1 MRVSSAAFSDLD
13 DLADLWVELAADQR
27 AFGSHLRADANRT
40 PIREALARHV
50 AADGVLVAR
59 EGQENGATG
68 ETSGDGGGGDGGGA
82 EDVED
87 AEAGDIVGFVMFDI
101 EAGAYEQDA
110 TRGMI
115 RNLFV
120 RPVYRDAGVGAQLLA
135 AAETALGDAGADTV
149 ALDVLADNDAARRFY
164 RRHGYR
170 PHRVELEK
178 SMRNDTH
185 SKEDR

>member
-13 DLADLWVELAADQR
+13 RLADLWVELAADQR

-59 EGQENGATG
+59 EGDTA
-68 ETSGDGGGGDGGGA
+68 GGTEGGSNTEAAGTD
-82 EDVED
+82 DV
-87 AEAGDIVGFVMFDI
+87 VGFVMFDI

-110 TRGMI
+110 TRGLV

-120 RPVYRDAGVGAQLLA
+120 RPAYRDAGVGTRLLE
-135 AAETALGDAGADTV
+135 AAENALGEAGADTV
-149 ALDVLADNDAARRFY
+149 ALDVLAANDAARRFY

-178 SMRNDTH
+178 SMRSDTH
-185 SKEDR
+185 SKEDG

>member
-59 EGQENGATG
+59 EGDSAGGTEG
-68 ETSGDGGGGDGGGA
+68 ETGTGSDTEA
-82 EDVED
+82 
-87 AEAGDIVGFVMFDI
+87 AGDLVGFVMFDI
-101 EAGAYEQDA
+101 EAGAYEQDV

-120 RPVYRDAGVGAQLLA
+120 RPSSRDAGVGTRLLE
-135 AAETALGDAGADTV
+135 AAENALAEAGVDTV
-149 ALDVLADNDAARRFY
+149 ALDVLAANDAARRFY

-178 SMRNDTH
+178 SMRSDTH
-185 SKEDR
+185 SKEDG

>member
-59 EGQENGATG
+59 EGDSAGGTEGGTEG
-68 ETSGDGGGGDGGGA
+68 ETGAGSDTEAAGAGGL
-82 EDVED
+82 
-87 AEAGDIVGFVMFDI
+87 VGFVMFDI
-101 EAGAYEQDA
+101 EAGAYEQDV

-120 RPVYRDAGVGAQLLA
+120 RPSSRDAGVGTRLLE
-135 AAETALGDAGADTV
+135 AAENALGAAGADTV
-149 ALDVLADNDAARRFY
+149 ALDVLAANDAARRFY

-178 SMRNDTH
+178 SMRSDTH
-185 SKEDR
+185 SKEDG

>member
-1 MRVSSAAFSDLD
+1 MRVSSAAFSELD
-13 DLADLWVELAADQR
+13 DLVELWVELAADQR
-27 AFGSHLRADANRT
+27 ASGSHLRAEANRT

-59 EGQENGATG
+59 EGDVSNGGTEVG
-68 ETSGDGGGGDGGGA
+68 SSA
-82 EDVED
+82 EDAD
-87 AEAGDIVGFVMFDI
+87 ADGLVGFVMFDI

-110 TRGMI
+110 TRGMV

-120 RPVYRDAGVGAQLLA
+120 RPAYRDAGVGTRLLA
-135 AAETALGDAGADTV
+135 AAENALADAGVDAV
-149 ALDVLADNDAARRFY
+149 ALDVLADNEAARRFY

-178 SMRNDTH
+178 SMRSDTH
-185 SKEDR
+185 SKEDG

>member
-27 AFGSHLRADANRT
+27 SFGSHLRADANRA

-59 EGQENGATG
+59 EEGT
-68 ETSGDGGGGDGGGA
+68 DGA
-82 EDVED
+82 EKNDGNDGND
-87 AEAGDIVGFVMFDI
+87 AEGPETGDIVGFVMFDI

-120 RPVYRDAGVGAQLLA
+120 RPAYRDAGVGARLLA

>member
-27 AFGSHLRADANRT
+27 TFGSHLRADANRT

-59 EGQENGATG
+59 EGQENDATG
-68 ETSGDGGGGDGGGA
+68 EADEGDGGGA
-82 EDVED
+82 ENVGDTET
-87 AEAGDIVGFVMFDI
+87 GDIVGFVMFDI

-120 RPVYRDAGVGAQLLA
+120 RPVYRDAGVGARLLA
-135 AAETALGDAGADTV
+135 AAEAALGEAGADTV

-164 RRHGYR
+164 RRHGYQ

>member
-13 DLADLWVELAADQR
+13 ALADLWVELAADQR

-40 PIREALARHV
+40 SIREALARHV

-59 EGQENGATG
+59 EGDEAAG
-68 ETSGDGGGGDGGGA
+68 SGCGTEPADADGL
-82 EDVED
+82 
-87 AEAGDIVGFVMFDI
+87 VGFVMFDI

-110 TRGMI
+110 TRGMV

-120 RPVYRDAGVGAQLLA
+120 RPAYRNAGVGTRLLA
-135 AAETALGDAGADTV
+135 AAEDALGEAGADTV
-149 ALDVLADNDAARRFY
+149 ALDVLAANEAARRFY

-178 SMRNDTH
+178 SMRSDTH
-185 SKEDR
+185 SKEDG

>member
-50 AADGVLVAR
+50 ATDGVLVAR
-59 EGQENGATG
+59 EGDSADAEDGTKG
-68 ETSGDGGGGDGGGA
+68 ETGTGSDTEA
-82 EDVED
+82 
-87 AEAGDIVGFVMFDI
+87 AGDLVGFVMFDI
-101 EAGAYEQDA
+101 EAGAYEQDV

-120 RPVYRDAGVGAQLLA
+120 RPSSRDAGVGTRLLE
-135 AAETALGDAGADTV
+135 AAESALGAAGADTV
-149 ALDVLADNDAARRFY
+149 ALDVLAANDAARRFY

-178 SMRNDTH
+178 SMRSDTH
-185 SKEDR
+185 SKEDG

>member
-13 DLADLWVELAADQR
+13 DLDDLWVELAADQR

-59 EGQENGATG
+59 EGQENDATG
-68 ETSGDGGGGDGGGA
+68 ETGRDGGGDRSGA
-82 EDVED
+82 EGVED
-87 AEAGDIVGFVMFDI
+87 AEAGDILGFVMFDI

-120 RPVYRDAGVGAQLLA
+120 RPAHRDAGVGTRLLT
-135 AAETALGDAGADTV
+135 AAEAALEDAGADTV
-149 ALDVLADNDAARRFY
+149 ALDVLADNAAARRFY